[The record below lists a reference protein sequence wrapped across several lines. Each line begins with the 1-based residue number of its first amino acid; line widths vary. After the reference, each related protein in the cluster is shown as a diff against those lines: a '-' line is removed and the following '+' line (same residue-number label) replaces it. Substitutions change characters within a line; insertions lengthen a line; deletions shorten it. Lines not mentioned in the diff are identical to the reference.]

1 MLQTLVVMRATFP
14 DGLLRRLQRYAAWYQ
29 YATFSF
35 FDIWPVI
42 MSSWLRYRT
51 VRNQSFNNIFS
62 RSFSVTH
69 WKSFFFST
77 QAVSEW
83 YNISGSLV
91 TCCCQHS
98 TALKLPA
105 RRRMHFLELCR
116 KHTFLCHI
124 ASACFECQS
133 VDPHCFTAPAF
144 SMCIQDHC
152 FTSTFLVSPT
162 LSDVR
167 VQNTSYS
174 ENVCEQKLFSLTW
187 YSNRLHSFICAST

>member
-1 MLQTLVVMRATFP
+1 MVYCEGFRDMQRGISTQLFHSLTSDLWSWVLDYVTAQSQIN
-14 DGLLRRLQRYAAWYQ
+14 LLT
-29 YATFSF
+29 TFSHVLF
-35 FDIWPVI
+35 LSLTGKV
-42 MSSWLRYRT
+42 
-51 VRNQSFNNIFS
+51 
-62 RSFSVTH
+62 
-69 WKSFFFST
+69 FFFST

-152 FTSTFLVSPT
+152 FTSTFLVSLT

-167 VQNTSYS
+167 VQTTSYS

-187 YSNRLHSFICAST
+187 YSNRFHSFMCAST